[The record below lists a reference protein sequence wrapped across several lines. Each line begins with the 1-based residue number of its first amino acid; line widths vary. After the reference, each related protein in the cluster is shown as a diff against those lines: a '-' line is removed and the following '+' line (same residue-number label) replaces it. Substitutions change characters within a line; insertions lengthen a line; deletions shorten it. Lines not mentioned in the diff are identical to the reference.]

1 MAHCLLHS
9 RSAIVIC
16 WENYQWIW
24 ASPASP
30 AVFPVTSLTLPPP
43 PHSSHKLDSWN
54 SISRLCKFVHA
65 VSSPC
70 NTYLPFLQM
79 LLSSSSF
86 CIPLEPQQPHHVFHS
101 TVLDHAKWGLVS
113 HHLLPEML
121 SNPRARWCH
130 LDLSPH
136 PGASVVWWINTQMRC
151 SKTDNNLVA
160 RTRVHA
166 CMLSHF
172 SCVQLF
178 ATLWTLACQASLPLR
193 LSREEYWSGLPCP
206 SPGTLPYPGIESVS
220 LISPAL
226 TGKFFTTSAPW
237 EAPRTRVLPRYSGLP
252 PMVLLWED
260 ILPTSW
266 KTQDSFCILHPPTS
280 WYSVSN
286 FFFPET
292 NFS

>member
-1 MAHCLLHS
+1 
-9 RSAIVIC
+9 
-16 WENYQWIW
+16 
-24 ASPASP
+24 
-30 AVFPVTSLTLPPP
+30 
-43 PHSSHKLDSWN
+43 
-54 SISRLCKFVHA
+54 
-65 VSSPC
+65 
-70 NTYLPFLQM
+70 M

-113 HHLLPEML
+113 QHLLPEML

-172 SCVQLF
+172 SGVQLF